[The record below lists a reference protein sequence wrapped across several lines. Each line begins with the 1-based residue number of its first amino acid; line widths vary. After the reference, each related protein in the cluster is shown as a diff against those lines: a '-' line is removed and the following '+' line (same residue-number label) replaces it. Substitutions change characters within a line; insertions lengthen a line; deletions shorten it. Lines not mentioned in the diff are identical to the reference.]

1 MKDSDFWL
9 ARSRAQEYQGIWLFK
24 IPRRRVFC
32 AILSDYVKD
41 HSQFIMKQ
49 KYLYDKFKSKNF
61 HEDDHEK
68 HLGLHCKIA
77 IMRILK

>member
-1 MKDSDFWL
+1 MRESDFL
-9 ARSRAQEYQGIWLFK
+9 VAKARAQEYQGIWLFK
-24 IPRRRVFC
+24 IPWLRVFC
-32 AILSDYVKD
+32 AILSDHMKD
-41 HSQFIMKQ
+41 HSQFVMKQ

-68 HLGLHCKIA
+68 HLGLHGKIA